1 MLKSPL
7 MLKGLALLGCM
18 ALLLIPL
25 RILSVVIG
33 ERADY
38 RDDVSRSLEQSTS
51 GPQKLVG
58 PLIAIPVT
66 EITTVS
72 EGGKD
77 VTKTRSF
84 I

>member
-51 GPQKLVG
+51 GPQKLV
-58 PLIAIPVT
+58 
-66 EITTVS
+66 
-72 EGGKD
+72 
-77 VTKTRSF
+77 
-84 I
+84 

>member
-38 RDDVSRSLEQSTS
+38 RDDVSHSLEHQRAAKAGRAAYRHS
-51 GPQKLVG
+51 GDG
-58 PLIAIPVT
+58 NHHHHA
-66 EITTVS
+66 S
-72 EGGKD
+72 G
-77 VTKTRSF
+77 
-84 I
+84 